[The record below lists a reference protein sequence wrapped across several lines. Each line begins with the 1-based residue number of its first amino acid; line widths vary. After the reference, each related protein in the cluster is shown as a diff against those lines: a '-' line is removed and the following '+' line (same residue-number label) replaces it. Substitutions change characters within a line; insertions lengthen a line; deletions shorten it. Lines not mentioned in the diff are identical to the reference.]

1 LFYTYDTITPLICCF
16 LLPTT
21 MITTATITSTTT
33 IIVLTSHIKQTKTK
47 TTFQATQYLYHSCP
61 IFYFLVILLL
71 RECSSCFFSLSFS
84 CRNCYCCAVN
94 IVFVIDLMYVFVLYI
109 HIFVQYAYFC
119 SCLHWLPIYF
129 VIYQSDSY
137 IMMEFDPIH
146 DIIAGS
152 TTTFYA
158 GYCATSP
165 SSFVS
170 TTPQFCDKELHPF
183 FFLFTNSVFFSCF
196 MVLTFCMQKD
206 QIDIWY

>member
-1 LFYTYDTITPLICCF
+1 MSTLVHRHLAYKQDTISFNQYNIFFTPIL
-16 LLPTT
+16 TK
-21 MITTATITSTTT
+21 ITITATAKGETSKKN
-33 IIVLTSHIKQTKTK
+33 S
-47 TTFQATQYLYHSCP
+47 
-61 IFYFLVILLL
+61 L
-71 RECSSCFFSLSFS
+71 RECSSCFFPLSFS

-94 IVFVIDLMYVFVLYI
+94 IIIGLMYVFVLYI

-119 SCLHWLPIYF
+119 SCLHWLSIYF

-183 FFLFTNSVFFSCF
+183 FFLFTNSMFFLFYGSTD
-196 MVLTFCMQKD
+196 LTFCMQKD